1 MILGSKIP
9 HGDDFDG
16 EVLFYESEDG
26 MTFTYKNRFIDSSIG
41 NMWECPD
48 SFECDGQ
55 YSWSFQLKT

>member
-1 MILGSKIP
+1 MILGSKVP
-9 HGDDFDG
+9 NGDDFDG

-48 SFECDGQ
+48 LFELDGQ
-55 YSWSFQLKT
+55 YFLVFSPEN